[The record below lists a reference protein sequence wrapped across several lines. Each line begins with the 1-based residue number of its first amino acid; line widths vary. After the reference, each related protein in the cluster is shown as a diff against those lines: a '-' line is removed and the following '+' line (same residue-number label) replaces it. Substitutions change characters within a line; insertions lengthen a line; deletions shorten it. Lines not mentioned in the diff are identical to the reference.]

1 MTELPPVRRPAF
13 TLDAA
18 VDNNVQQGGAAREI
32 RFVDCKA
39 WPSRMS
45 PDGCGIKPQPTTSVF
60 SFPPARRM
68 QARAPETNGS
78 MSGTV
83 RSVGFQYQGN
93 FRASRQNR
101 FRTRLDQLERNF
113 TDDGPRMTG
122 RHAGLDAFATINGL
136 HHARLIRIRRQ
147 KHLNAGRL
155 KNIMHDTRLDRPMS
169 GQQTNRFN
177 IRLGAAQVIQR
188 RVQQMDQW
196 QTDLRRDC
204 GQKPCAVTHGMTR
217 KSAPAA
223 VSVAAPRASHGTGL
237 SPPRK
242 RAAVRSGIWGQLQ
255 RSVGYMILVHRCRCI
270 AHQQF
275 KEAHRGFRPHAAEDT
290 DRLHARTIPG

>member
-1 MTELPPVRRPAF
+1 MQSLALSDESGRLRNQASTDNVSFQLSTRPAD
-13 TLDAA
+13 TGPRPGNQRL
-18 VDNNVQQGGAAREI
+18 NERYRQI
-32 RFVDCKA
+32 R
-39 WPSRMS
+39 W
-45 PDGCGIKPQPTTSVF
+45 
-60 SFPPARRM
+60 
-68 QARAPETNGS
+68 
-78 MSGTV
+78 
-83 RSVGFQYQGN
+83 FQYQGN

-196 QTDLRRDC
+196 QTDLRRDLWPEAMRRDARHD
-204 GQKPCAVTHGMTR
+204 QKI
-217 KSAPAA
+217 
-223 VSVAAPRASHGTGL
+223 RA
-237 SPPRK
+237 RRRQRR
-242 RAAVRSGIWGQLQ
+242 RAARQPRNGTLATAQKGRRPVRDLGTTPEK
-255 RSVGYMILVHRCRCI
+255 RRDMTLVHRCRRI
-270 AHQQF
+270 THQQF
-275 KEAHRGFRPHAAEDT
+275 KEAHRGFRPHAAEDA
-290 DRLHARTIPG
+290 DRLHARTIPGCLRRASLR